1 MLLAVCPLALIGLP
15 TGKQV
20 RPIPMGHIRV
30 ALAQIAVPIGE
41 AIGTKA
47 MAKSSAV
54 LTSIVA
60 VVSTLLHAQALA
72 HAQQPF
78 TLVVVTVMVLA
89 HPKSVPAPLL
99 KVAVES
105 GALDKGLAAQA
116 MVHAACPLHQWHSH
130 T

>member
-1 MLLAVCPLALIGLP
+1 
-15 TGKQV
+15 
-20 RPIPMGHIRV
+20 MGHIRV
-30 ALAQIAVPIGE
+30 TLAQIPVTIGE

-47 MAKSSAV
+47 MAQASAV

-72 HAQQPF
+72 HTQQPF
-78 TLVVVTVMVLA
+78 TLVVVAVMVLA
-89 HPKSVPAPLL
+89 HSETVPAPLL
-99 KVAVES
+99 EVAVVC

-116 MVHAACPLHQWHSH
+116 MVRAVRPLNQWHIH